1 MLKMLLIKT
10 RRYLRQKNVF
20 IEKFQTKEDSKI
32 YYIARKMRN
41 KGVIAEA
48 RVNSLGITVVRK
60 NRGDVMKKV
69 PSLNILEELS
79 DRRWD
84 EFKNL

>member
-1 MLKMLLIKT
+1 MLLIKT

-60 NRGDVMKKV
+60 NRGDVMKQV

>member
-1 MLKMLLIKT
+1 MLKMLEIKT
-10 RRYLRQKNVF
+10 RSYLRAKNVY

-32 YYIARKMRN
+32 YYVARKMRN

-48 RVNSLGITVVRK
+48 RVNSQGITVVRK
-60 NRGDVMKKV
+60 TRGDVMKKV

-79 DRRWD
+79 DGRWD